1 MVRAWLTGYCINLVR
16 VRYSKLL
23 WIEVETGVVL
33 IRLVGWPAVPLRTST
48 TRIST
53 VGNAPKRFIYFFI
66 SSFSLGKSLV
76 LQLMILATAFVLL

>member
-1 MVRAWLTGYCINLVR
+1 MARCVLLSTGSEKLTFSEKTRVVCAWLTGYCINLVR

-33 IRLVGWPAVPLRTST
+33 IRLAGWSAVPLRTLT

-53 VGNAPKRFIYFFI
+53 VGNSSKRFIYFY
-66 SSFSLGKSLV
+66 
-76 LQLMILATAFVLL
+76 